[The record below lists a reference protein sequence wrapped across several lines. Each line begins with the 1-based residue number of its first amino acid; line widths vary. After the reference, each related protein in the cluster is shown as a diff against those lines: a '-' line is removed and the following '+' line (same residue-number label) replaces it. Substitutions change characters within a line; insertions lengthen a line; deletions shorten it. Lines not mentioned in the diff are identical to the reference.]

1 MRRPSSAPSD
11 RSRMTPPAARSPPR
25 ETQPRAQR
33 YRNRPEQARKCPR
46 TLQQDASTA
55 LPSEPPLFSL
65 VPPHQQRLFSLVVEL
80 ADGRAV
86 ELGVA
91 ALGELAV
98 EEHRLR

>member
-11 RSRMTPPAARSPPR
+11 RRRMTPPAARFPHR

-33 YRNRPEQARKCPR
+33 YRNRPEQARKCGR

-55 LPSEPPLFSL
+55 LPSESPFFWL
-65 VPPHQQRLFSLVVEL
+65 VPLHQQRLCSLVVKH
-80 ADGRAV
+80 ADGGAV

-91 ALGELAV
+91 ALRELAV
-98 EEHRLR
+98 EED